1 MRLQRARTHAPPAV
15 PRPVRRTAEPRSAM
29 LTLTARE
36 GPAAPRFRTIQVWP
50 KDLPAA
56 LRQAECAVNRAS
68 GAVAMTP
75 DDRGGSSHV
84 RHETPRVHNA
94 SWRRRCVAARGS
106 RAPAEGGDH
115 RRAGYWQ
122 YNPRRIL
129 EGVSAG
135 TTRTGGYRG
144 AGNSVWVF

>member
-56 LRQAECAVNRAS
+56 LRQAERAVNRAS

-75 DDRGGSSHV
+75 DDRGGSPHV

-94 SWRRRCVAARGS
+94 SWRRGGLAAR
-106 RAPAEGGDH
+106 RARAAAEGADH
-115 RRAGYWQ
+115 RRAGYLQ
-122 YNPRRIL
+122 YKPGRIL
-129 EGVSAG
+129 AGSSARS
-135 TTRTGGYRG
+135 TPR
-144 AGNSVWVF
+144 W

>member
-56 LRQAECAVNRAS
+56 LRQAERAVNRAS
-68 GAVAMTP
+68 GPVATTP
-75 DDRGGSSHV
+75 NDRGGSPHV
-84 RHETPRVHNA
+84 RHETPRVHPA
-94 SWRRRCVAARGS
+94 SRRRGGGVAARGARPADGGGGMAGGAS
-106 RAPAEGGDH
+106 LAP
-115 RRAGYWQ
+115 
-122 YNPRRIL
+122 
-129 EGVSAG
+129 
-135 TTRTGGYRG
+135 G
-144 AGNSVWVF
+144 A

>member
-75 DDRGGSSHV
+75 DDRGGSSMFGM
-84 RHETPRVHNA
+84 
-94 SWRRRCVAARGS
+94 RRREFITLLGGVAAWPLAA
-106 RAPAEGGDH
+106 RADDAE
-115 RRAGYWQ
+115 
-122 YNPRRIL
+122 
-129 EGVSAG
+129 
-135 TTRTGGYRG
+135 
-144 AGNSVWVF
+144 